1 MPVELWGQPLHPTTA
16 TSAMT
21 RSRSKLQCLSLLL
34 SAILAACAADRPPSV
49 KISRDSLWNQP
60 ALADFLDYARSQHTS
75 GLVILQKGKPLVEAH
90 WPVPPWQHPMYA
102 LSRGQPTPEGIA
114 REDVAS
120 LQKSLVS
127 LLVEHAVSEALV
139 NLDESVSTYLGS
151 GWSVAPI
158 EQESRIT
165 VRHLLSMTS
174 GLDDTLKFVAPP
186 GRVWHYNTA
195 AYAQLIRL
203 LENVTNRNIAELSRA
218 WIFEPAGMIDSDWQ
232 TRHWI
237 FRAMSRST
245 AGQGLYSTAPDLARL
260 GHWML
265 GRLPVDKLLRE
276 MLTPSQTINPAY
288 GHLWWL
294 NGYPLRATNA
304 QASSTQ
310 VLIPSA
316 PGDLIA
322 GQGFLDRRLDIVPSL
337 NLIVARIG
345 SKAEADFELKFW
357 QLLMQA
363 LPEASEQCSH
373 CDGTV
378 ADSVS
383 NAIAEGLY
391 ISWREHIIDDP
402 GLGPGD
408 LAGSDGLQL
417 HDLDEDGYLDI
428 LSVHESDTEYDGQ
441 ARGYVRIAWGSS
453 SAAHWELETLAEGPE
468 VAAAEDLAL
477 ADFDG
482 DGDIDIVVA
491 SELAPL
497 LYIENPGSGR
507 NASDWPRSAI
517 ETKHGRGSF
526 IRVAAAD
533 LDGDG
538 RPELIAA
545 NKGSQNPNPETT
557 QNQNPIL
564 LFQLPEHPLQTGHW
578 REQVVGKLRIPIN
591 ARAVDMDD
599 DGDLDILAGS
609 RGERRILWYE
619 NQGSLNFVERP
630 ISIQMLPDDILP
642 TGFKLDY
649 VDIDN
654 SGKKN
659 ILLVAWPGIIL
670 KLSAQDE
677 TLSNWRWQKIA
688 DLLPD
693 RLVSIGLGDIDNDG
707 DLDIFSGSY
716 SDTPR
721 SFDDPLRGVHGRAG
735 QVAWFENPGDS
746 ESAWKPHLILRRKRG
761 MYDAWVIQ
769 DLDQDG
775 DLDALGT
782 RGNSYPFDGV
792 FWLEQMRST
801 RPTPPFTPSRSID
814 SQHLERV
821 APEVDAK

>member
-1 MPVELWGQPLHPTTA
+1 MLV
-16 TSAMT
+16 
-21 RSRSKLQCLSLLL
+21 
-34 SAILAACAADRPPSV
+34 ACAADRPSSI
-49 KISRDSLWNQP
+49 KISPDSLWDQS
-60 ALADFLDYARSQHTS
+60 ALTALLDYAGSQHTS
-75 GLVILQKGKPLVEAH
+75 GLVILQNGKTVVEAH
-90 WPVPPWQHPMYA
+90 WPVPAWRHPIYA
-102 LSRGQPTPEGIA
+102 LSRGQTTPRGMA

-127 LLVEHAVSEALV
+127 LLIRRAVSEVIV
-139 NLDESVSTYLGS
+139 NLDVSVSTYLGS
-151 GWSVAPI
+151 GWSAAPI

-165 VRHLLSMTS
+165 VRHLLSMNS
-174 GLDDTLKFVAPP
+174 GLDDTLNFVAPP
-186 GRVWHYNTA
+186 DRIWHYNTA

-203 LENVTNRNIAELSRA
+203 LENVTGRNIDELSRV
-218 WIFEPAGMIDSDWQ
+218 WVFEPAGMTDSDWQ
-232 TRHWI
+232 PRHWI
-237 FRAMSRST
+237 FGAMSRST

-260 GHWML
+260 GHWVL
-265 GRLPVDKLLRE
+265 GRLPEGELLHE
-276 MLTPSQTINPAY
+276 MFTPSQALNPAY

-337 NLIVARIG
+337 NLVVARIG
-345 SKAEADFELKFW
+345 SKAEAGFELKFW

-363 LPEASEQCSH
+363 LPEAREQCNR
-373 CDGTV
+373 CEGTV
-378 ADSVS
+378 ADSV
-383 NAIAEGLY
+383 NTAVAEGHY

-402 GLGPGD
+402 ALGPDD
-408 LAGSDGLQL
+408 LAGSDGLQA

-453 SAAHWELETLAEGPE
+453 SATHWELETLAEGPE

-482 DGDIDIVVA
+482 DGDTDIVVA

-507 NASDWPRSAI
+507 NASTWPRHAI
-517 ETKHGRGSF
+517 ESQHGRGSF
-526 IRVAAAD
+526 IRVDAAD

-545 NKGSQNPNPETT
+545 NKGAQNPNPETT
-557 QNQNPIL
+557 QSLNPIL
-564 LFQLPEHPLQTGHW
+564 LFQLTERPLQSGHW
-578 REQVVGKLRIPIN
+578 REQIVGKLRIPIN

-630 ISIQMLPDDILP
+630 IRIQMLPDDILP

-654 SGKKN
+654 DGKKN

-670 KLSAQDE
+670 KLSALDE

-746 ESAWKPHLILRRKRG
+746 ESAWHPHPILRRKRG

-792 FWLEQMRST
+792 FWLEQIRSS
-801 RPTPPFTPSRSID
+801 RPITIFTPSRTID

-821 APEVDAK
+821 APAIDTK